1 MWARWMDGTDEW
13 VDGYMNGWMNG
24 QIDGWMNGP
33 MDDGWN
39 TILSLDDVAF
49 VLIIIII
56 FQ

>member
-1 MWARWMDGTDEW
+1 MDWSMDERMDGL
-13 VDGYMNGWMNG
+13 VGWS
-24 QIDGWMNGP
+24 
-33 MDDGWN
+33 